1 MLLTVLPL
9 FNVAGSFA
17 LEGRVADGRGCS
29 CGLMAASF
37 SGIAPTTLSGLFPT
51 SVRATGV
58 SLTYNAGFTLFGG
71 FAPAILSK
79 YIAAGGAKAAYA
91 PAWFIIL
98 SRDSGADRLEF
109 AAAHRSATAPVML
122 GSG

>member
-1 MLLTVLPL
+1 
-9 FNVAGSFA
+9 
-17 LEGRVADGRGCS
+17 
-29 CGLMAASF
+29 
-37 SGIAPTTLSGLFPT
+37 
-51 SVRATGV
+51 V

-98 SRDSGADRLEF
+98 TAIPALIALRF